1 MILFDDTA
9 IAFESKN
16 DNDLLRAYY
25 LFKTV
30 ANPSLVKISKV
41 LVEAAQRI
49 HFPVSWAVK
58 PTIYRQFVGGESIG
72 NCFKL
77 VRVLEKYHVKAILDY
92 SVEGMSSE
100 AIIQHTLEETLRTID
115 NAAIDINVPFAV
127 FKPTALCSHEVLE
140 KAADP
145 HYELTETERGDA
157 SKFKERIAILCKRA
171 FEKGVRLMIDAEDSW
186 YQSFVDDVITEMMML
201 YNKER
206 AIVFNTLQM
215 YRTDRLDFLKASYE
229 KAVANNYYLGVKF
242 VRGAYME
249 KERERALQ
257 IGYPSPIHPDK
268 QATDNAFD
276 AALQF
281 SIDHLDRISIFC
293 GTHNENSCRLFAALM
308 EKQGLSKDDE
318 RCFFSQLYGMSDN
331 ISFNLANGGYNVAKY
346 IPYGPVKSVLPYL
359 IRRAEENTSIAGQ
372 TSRELSLI
380 KKERQR
386 RKSLKNSLS

>member
-1 MILFDDTA
+1 MITFDDTA
-9 IAFESKN
+9 IAFESKSN
-16 DNDLLRAYY
+16 HDLLRAYF

-30 ANPSLVKISKV
+30 ANPVLVKLCKT
-41 LVEAAQRI
+41 LVETAQKI
-49 HFPVSWAVK
+49 HFPVAWAVK

-72 NCFKL
+72 NCFQL

-100 AIIQHTLEETLRTID
+100 SVILHTLEETLRTID
-115 NAAIDINVPFAV
+115 NAAIDPNVAFAV
-127 FKPTALCSHEVLE
+127 FKPTALCAHEILE

-145 HYELTETERGDA
+145 QYEMAEVEKAEAT
-157 SKFKERIAILCKRA
+157 KFKERIDVLCKHA

-186 YQSFVDDVITEMMML
+186 YQSFIDEVIGEMMMK

-215 YRTDRLDFLKASYE
+215 YRTDRLDFLKASYK
-229 KAVANNYYLGVKF
+229 KAETNNYYLGVKF

-249 KERERALQ
+249 KERERAFQL
-257 IGYPSPIHPDK
+257 GYPSPINPDK
-268 QATDNAFD
+268 QATDASFD
-276 AALQF
+276 DALRF
-281 SIDHLDRISIFC
+281 SMMHLDRIAIFC
-293 GTHNENSCRLFAALM
+293 GTHNESSNRLFAELM
-308 EKQGLSKDDE
+308 DSHGLSKNDQ
-318 RCFFSQLYGMSDN
+318 RCYFSQLYGMSDN
-331 ISFNLANGGYNVAKY
+331 ISFILANKGYNVAKY
-346 IPYGPVKSVLPYL
+346 VPYGPVKAVLPYL

-386 RKSLKNSLS
+386 RKINKAK